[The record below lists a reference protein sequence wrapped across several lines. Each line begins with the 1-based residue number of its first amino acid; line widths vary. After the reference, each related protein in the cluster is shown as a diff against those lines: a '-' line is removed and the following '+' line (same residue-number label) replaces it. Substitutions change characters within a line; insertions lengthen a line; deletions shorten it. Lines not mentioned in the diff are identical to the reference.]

1 MFIDKITSFFFKPDI
16 KAGLFGEDAKTGK
29 FFRAIESVK
38 KEASE
43 KYGEIQIDPETG
55 KFSGREPLKTLAKYR
70 KFNGEVVFG
79 QNLIPRSSGILEVGM
94 KVEVVN

>member
-1 MFIDKITSFFFKPDI
+1 MT
-16 KAGLFGEDAKTGK
+16 T
-29 FFRAIESVK
+29 
-38 KEASE
+38 
-43 KYGEIQIDPETG
+43 IDPETG